1 MGFWKYNF
9 KHYWINLFNP
19 LAFIIFGIIGALIG
33 IIVAHGR
40 RMNNITQYLECARCL
55 ILLST
60 AGYIFGG
67 EIGGILSEF
76 TGLAYCLQRRSF
88 KELSRMVNGLAGV
101 ALGGN
106 IGIILNALYSLPL
119 ASITSIIF
127 GSIGGWLSLKFS
139 KNISFLKFIIGLT
152 MSGLIWCYI
161 TFTRTLVFFP
171 SKNVLSNIFASI
183 VYITITVIHNK
194 LIE

>member
-1 MGFWKYNF
+1 MQNTSITVKEVLGWVFGS
-9 KHYWINLFNP
+9 IILSIIGLILFNP

-106 IGIILNALYSLPL
+106 IGIMLNALYSLPL
-119 ASITSIIF
+119 ASITPIIF

-139 KNISFLKFIIGLT
+139 KNIRGFCFNSCFSNSFN
-152 MSGLIWCYI
+152 Y
-161 TFTRTLVFFP
+161 TLLMFY
-171 SKNVLSNIFASI
+171 L
-183 VYITITVIHNK
+183 
-194 LIE
+194 